1 MTTAV
6 EDLTKA
12 DLLEVDV
19 AEPVPAE
26 LSVVIGADNAPG
38 SSDADKAAVKGYVT
52 LVKALDRGGSGAVL
66 ASDVGVSGDQKSA
79 SVVIAARDDAD
90 AVKAVSTVDD
100 VGPADGPR
108 QHRLRPDRAARR
120 GRGPVRPRER
130 RDRGLPPAARVH
142 AVSRPRPLRVA
153 AVAGVAAAAAYR
165 AGALLP
171 PAWRA
176 PWQRTNHAGET
187 VTLLEGPAYVLGA
200 TAGAALAGPAPAL
213 AGVAAGALGTLD
225 DLAGD
230 ASSKGLRGH
239 LGALAHGR
247 LTTGSVKVAGLAL
260 TGLAAVVVVDRRA
273 GASAAHP
280 APGGAHGAVATLVG
294 GAVVAA
300 SANLVNLLDL
310 RPGRALKAT
319 TLAALPL
326 FARPGRPGTGAAAAA
341 LGAALALL
349 GPDLAEEAMLG
360 DTGAN
365 AAGALLGVALVERT
379 RLAGRLG
386 ALAALAALTLAS
398 ERVSFTQ
405 VIEST
410 PGLRA
415 LDALGRRRR

>member
-1 MTTAV
+1 M
-6 EDLTKA
+6 
-12 DLLEVDV
+12 
-19 AEPVPAE
+19 
-26 LSVVIGADNAPG
+26 S
-38 SSDADKAAVKGYVT
+38 
-52 LVKALDRGGSGAVL
+52 
-66 ASDVGVSGDQKSA
+66 
-79 SVVIAARDDAD
+79 
-90 AVKAVSTVDD
+90 
-100 VGPADGPR
+100 
-108 QHRLRPDRAARR
+108 RL
-120 GRGPVRPRER
+120 
-130 RDRGLPPAARVH
+130 
-142 AVSRPRPLRVA
+142 RPLRVV
-153 AVAGVAAAAAYR
+153 AVAGVAAAGAYR

-176 PWQRTNHAGET
+176 PWQRTNHTGEA
-187 VTLLEGPAYVLGA
+187 VTLLEGPAFVLGA
-200 TAGAALAGPAPAL
+200 TAAAALAGPAPAL
-213 AGVAAGALGTLD
+213 AGAAAGALGALD
-225 DLAGD
+225 DLTGD

-247 LTTGSVKVAGLAL
+247 LTSGSIKVAGLAL
-260 TGLAAVVVVDRRA
+260 TGLVAVVVVDRRA
-273 GASAAHP
+273 RTSACGPGASAAHP
-280 APGGAHGAVATLVG
+280 APGGPGGRVATLVG

-326 FARPGRPGTGAAAAA
+326 LVRPGRPGTGAAAAA

-379 RLAGRLG
+379 RLTGRLA
-386 ALAALAALTLAS
+386 ALAALAALTLVS
-398 ERVSFTQ
+398 EKVSFTE

-410 PGLRA
+410 PGLRE

>member
-1 MTTAV
+1 M
-6 EDLTKA
+6 
-12 DLLEVDV
+12 
-19 AEPVPAE
+19 
-26 LSVVIGADNAPG
+26 
-38 SSDADKAAVKGYVT
+38 
-52 LVKALDRGGSGAVL
+52 
-66 ASDVGVSGDQKSA
+66 
-79 SVVIAARDDAD
+79 
-90 AVKAVSTVDD
+90 
-100 VGPADGPR
+100 
-108 QHRLRPDRAARR
+108 
-120 GRGPVRPRER
+120 
-130 RDRGLPPAARVH
+130 
-142 AVSRPRPLRVA
+142 SRPRPLRVA

-273 GASAAHP
+273 GTSAAHP
-280 APGGAHGAVATLVG
+280 APGGAPHSAVATLVG

-319 TLAALPL
+319 SLAALPL
-326 FARPGRPGTGAAAAA
+326 FVRPGRPGTGAAAAA